1 LHPKTDKHDIDIK
14 INHAREFLQ
23 KKDKVLVNML
33 FKGREMAHQDIA
45 REKMAYFA
53 TQLED
58 VGKVE
63 RPPLLEGRRMHM
75 VLTPK

>member
-1 LHPKTDKHDIDIK
+1 
-14 INHAREFLQ
+14 
-23 KKDKVLVNML
+23 
-33 FKGREMAHQDIA
+33 
-45 REKMAYFA
+45 MAYFA